1 LSVSNDKLAEWLNNK
16 VIEWSTDQN
25 NQRIAIIRWSNDQF
39 IEDNLNDRII
49 FSSDRMIEWS
59 HDRTVEKSR
68 MITWLNDSIIE

>member
-1 LSVSNDKLAEWLNNK
+1 MSVSNDKLAEWLNNK

-59 HDRTVEKSR
+59 HDRTVENLGWSHDW
-68 MITWLNDSIIE
+68 MIQ